1 MTIVQY
7 LSAFRLYG
15 ADVLLIAL
23 GVSACTSLLKKT
35 VLKNRAK
42 KLCVFAPF
50 VLGTVFYAVFRAIAT
65 KSAAPFTAD
74 FAETLE
80 GGFACGCA
88 ATLYYVIYEQ
98 FFRNKT
104 DGATAVLTPLLE
116 GIVPDEHVEELARI
130 LLAECKQTTQEER
143 ARFVQETLSRYDCP
157 LGENERAVY
166 CNLVASYLAAFRA
179 E

>member
-50 VLGTVFYAVFRAIAT
+50 VLGTV
-65 KSAAPFTAD
+65 PFTAD

-98 FFRNKT
+98 FFRNRG
-104 DGATAVLTPLLE
+104 DLPPVAELLA
-116 GIVPDEHVEELARI
+116 GIVPEEKLGEAAKELAAGSAQKSGEEL
-130 LLAECKQTTQEER
+130 LL
-143 ARFVQETLSRYDCP
+143 FVTETLARYADPP
-157 LGENERAVY
+157 LTGTELALY
-166 CNLVASYLAAFRA
+166 TDTVAQFLESMPK
-179 E
+179 

>member
-65 KSAAPFTAD
+65 KSAAPFAAD

-98 FFRNKT
+98 FFRNRG
-104 DGATAVLTPLLE
+104 DLPPVAELLA
-116 GIVPDEHVEELARI
+116 GIVPEEKLGEAAKELTAGSAQKSGEEL
-130 LLAECKQTTQEER
+130 LL
-143 ARFVQETLSRYDCP
+143 FVTETLARYADPP
-157 LGENERAVY
+157 LTGTELALY
-166 CNLVASYLAAFRA
+166 TDTVAQFLESMPK
-179 E
+179 